1 MGKKYD
7 NSKFI
12 GIRSGLLLAVVSY
25 ALYNILW
32 VLLDDES
39 LGQTSLEEYV
49 IDFFTCIIFTYTTLG
64 FAYLIFKILPLRTS
78 FTWGILYSSILL
90 VLNNL
95 VAVGMIWAFE
105 CIWGDMG
112 ESVSDKLIE
121 IKGVYA
127 YVTIATFV
135 SSVYAN
141 TFYLRTY
148 LNIYEEKRKL
158 EMDLIRE
165 KEIALQSQLN
175 SLKLQINP
183 HFLFNN
189 FSTLSDLIETD
200 RAAAAMFLKNLSKV
214 YRYILQNLSRNLIRV
229 AEETEFLEHYAS
241 LMKIRHGDGIIIEID
256 KRLKACDGKIPPASM
271 QLLVENAIKHNGYTK
286 DCPLFIEV
294 GLTDRHVFVRNI
306 KTPLISTIK
315 STGIGQQNITD
326 RYSLLSSEKVEI
338 ENSEHYYS
346 VKLPLIRTDEK

>member
-1 MGKKYD
+1 MDNKYE

-12 GIRSGLLLAVVSY
+12 GIKSGLLLAVVSY
-25 ALYNILW
+25 ALYSILW
-32 VLLDDES
+32 VLLDDGS
-39 LGQTSLEEYV
+39 LGEMQAAEYA
-49 IDFFTCIIFTYTTLG
+49 IDFFACVIFTYTTLG
-64 FAYLIFKILPLRTS
+64 FAYLIFKILPFRAS
-78 FTWGILYSSILL
+78 FTWGVLYSSSLL

-95 VAVGMIWAFE
+95 VAFGMIWAFE
-105 CIWGDMG
+105 CIWGDIG
-112 ESVSDKLIE
+112 ESVSDKLFE

-148 LNIYEEKRKL
+148 MKIYEEKRKL
-158 EMDLIRE
+158 EMDLARE

-200 RAAAAMFLKNLSKV
+200 SAAAGKFLASLSKV
-214 YRYILQNLSRNLIRV
+214 YRYILQNLNRNLIRV
-229 AEETEFLEHYAS
+229 AEEIEFLEHYAA
-241 LMKIRHGDGIIIEID
+241 LMKIRHGDGIIINID
-256 KRLKACDGKIPPASM
+256 KRLKGCDGKIPPASM

-286 DCPLFIEV
+286 ECPLFIEV
-294 GLTDRHVFVRNI
+294 GLTDSYVSVRNM
-306 KTPLISTIK
+306 KTPLMSKIK
-315 STGIGQQNITD
+315 STGIGQQNIAD
-326 RYSLLSSEKVEI
+326 RYSLLSHEQVEI
-338 ENSEHYYS
+338 EDSEHYYS
-346 VKLPLIRTDEK
+346 VKLPLIKNAEK